1 MSGEDPSRRGF
12 LAGLGGLAGAA
23 VAAPAAAAPKTI
35 DGKAAPKGAVEPFYG
50 AHQAGILT
58 LAQSHCYV
66 AAFDIVATDKAAVAA
81 MLQRWTEASA
91 RMTAGAAAQSRE
103 TDPDQPASDSGDAL
117 ELPAAR
123 LTLTFGFGAGL
134 FIKDDKDRFG
144 LAAQRPE
151 AFVDLPHFPG
161 EQLVEQLTGG
171 DLVVQACA
179 DDPMV
184 PFHAVRQLSRLAYEV
199 AELRWVQSGFIGD
212 FGKGTPRNL
221 MGFKDGTGNP
231 STHDAKLM
239 NEHVWVGNEAPA
251 WMQGGSYVVF
261 RRSRMA
267 LEHWDRMK
275 VAFQEQTFGRE
286 KYSGAPLG
294 AKGEADTVNL
304 DAVDKDGNPVIAE
317 NAHIR
322 LAAADNNGGA
332 RILRRSYSYNDGT
345 NFVAERWPPWHQGME
360 YDAGLIFVCFQ
371 RDPRTGF
378 IQINEKLSRFD
389 MMNQFVTNVGG
400 GLFACPRGVAKGS
413 YIGRELFE

>member
-1 MSGEDPSRRGF
+1 MSDQGPSRRGF
-12 LAGLGGLAGAA
+12 LAGVSGLAAGAA
-23 VAAPAAAAPKTI
+23 ATPVLAAPKAG
-35 DGKAAPKGAVEPFYG
+35 DVAPRGASEPFYG
-50 AHQAGILT
+50 RHQSGIVT
-58 LAQSHCYV
+58 PAQSHCYV
-66 AAFDIVATDKAAVAA
+66 ASFDIVTTDKTAVAA

-91 RMTAGAAAQSRE
+91 RMTAGLPAQPRE
-103 TDPDQPASDSGDAL
+103 ADADGPASDSGEQLDL
-117 ELPAAR
+117 TPAR

-134 FIKDDKDRFG
+134 FVKDEKDRFG
-144 LAAQRPE
+144 LASRRPE

-171 DLVVQACA
+171 DLVIQACA
-179 DDPMV
+179 DDPQL

-199 AELRWVQSGFIGD
+199 AELRWVQSGFVGN
-212 FGKGTPRNL
+212 FGKTTPRNL

-231 STHDAKLM
+231 STADTRLM
-239 NEHVWVGNEAPA
+239 DEHVWVGSEGPA

-275 VAFQEQTFGRE
+275 VSFQEQTFGRE

-294 AKGEADTVNL
+294 GKHEADRVDL
-304 DAVDKDGNPVIAE
+304 DATDTDGNPIIPE

-322 LAAADNNGGA
+322 LASADNNGGA
-332 RILRRSYSYNDGT
+332 RILRRSYSYNDGV

-360 YDAGLIFVCFQ
+360 YDAGLVFVCFQ

-389 MMNQFVTNVGG
+389 MMNQFVTNIGG
-400 GLFACPRGVAKGS
+400 GMFACPRGVEKGS
-413 YIGRELFE
+413 YIGRELFD

>member
-1 MSGEDPSRRGF
+1 MSDQGPSRRGF
-12 LAGLGGLAGAA
+12 LAGMGGLAAGAA
-23 VAAPAAAAPKTI
+23 AVPASAAPKL
-35 DGKAAPKGAVEPFYG
+35 DGAVVKGAVEPFFG
-50 AHQAGILT
+50 VHQSGIVT
-58 LAQSHCYV
+58 PAQSHCYV
-66 AAFDIVATDKAAVAA
+66 AAFDITATDKAAVVA

-91 RMTAGAAAQSRE
+91 RMTAGLPAQPRE
-103 TDPDQPASDSGDAL
+103 ADHDGPASDSGEGLDLA
-117 ELPAAR
+117 PAR
-123 LTLTFGFGAGL
+123 LTVTFGFGAGL
-134 FIKDDKDRFG
+134 FEKDGKDRFG
-144 LAAQRPE
+144 LAARRPE

-161 EQLVEQLTGG
+161 EQLVDQLTGG

-179 DDPMV
+179 DDPQL

-199 AELRWVQSGFIGD
+199 AELRWVQSGFVGN
-212 FGKGTPRNL
+212 FGKQTPRNL

-231 STHDAKLM
+231 SVADAKLM
-239 NEHVWVGNEAPA
+239 NEHVWVGSEGPA
-251 WMQGGSYVVF
+251 WMRGGSYVVF

-275 VAFQEQTFGRE
+275 VSFQEQTFGRE

-294 AKGEADTVNL
+294 GKHETDTANF
-304 DAVDKDGNPVIAE
+304 DANDQDGNPVIPE
-317 NAHIR
+317 NSHVR
-322 LAAADNNGGA
+322 LASADNNGGA
-332 RILRRSYSYNDGT
+332 RILRRSYSYNEGV

-360 YDAGLIFVCFQ
+360 YDAGLVFVCFQ

-400 GLFACPRGVAKGS
+400 GLFACPRGVEKGG

>member
-1 MSGEDPSRRGF
+1 MSDQGPSRRGF
-12 LAGLGGLAGAA
+12 LAGVSGLAAGA
-23 VAAPAAAAPKTI
+23 VAAPAAATPKI
-35 DGKAAPKGAVEPFYG
+35 DGAVVKGAAEPFFG
-50 AHQAGILT
+50 AHQSGIVT
-58 LAQSHCYV
+58 PAQSHCYV

-81 MLQRWTEASA
+81 LLQRWTEASA
-91 RMTAGAAAQSRE
+91 RMTAGLPAQPRE
-103 TDPDQPASDSGDAL
+103 ADADGPASDSGEGLDLA
-117 ELPAAR
+117 PAR

-134 FIKDDKDRFG
+134 FEKDGKDRFG
-144 LAAQRPE
+144 LAAKRPE

-179 DDPMV
+179 DDPQL

-199 AELRWVQSGFIGD
+199 AELRWVQSGFVGN
-212 FGKGTPRNL
+212 FGKETPRNL

-231 STHDAKLM
+231 SAADAKLM
-239 NEHVWVGNEAPA
+239 NEHVWVGSEGPA
-251 WMQGGSYVVF
+251 WMRGGSYVVY

-275 VAFQEQTFGRE
+275 VSFQEQTFGRQ

-294 AKGEADTVNL
+294 GKHETDTANL
-304 DAVDKDGNPVIAE
+304 DAADQDGNPVIPE
-317 NAHIR
+317 NSHIR
-322 LAAADNNGGA
+322 LASADNNGGA
-332 RILRRSYSYNDGT
+332 RILRRSYSYNEGV

-360 YDAGLIFVCFQ
+360 YDAGLVFVCFQ

-400 GLFACPRGVAKGS
+400 GMFACPRGIEKGG